1 MSESDASEP
10 LVRHKYLPQN
20 AFETSA
26 PTPTTEELEQFK
38 SQVSEWLKLD
48 DQVRKLAVAVRER
61 RVHQRA
67 LATNI
72 QSFMIK
78 YGYDNLNTQHGRI
91 CAVVRQVKQPLKLTD
106 IRTKILEYQG
116 LTGEQLID
124 RIFAENRPI
133 VEKKSLRRIIPK
145 VSMHL
150 EI

>member
-1 MSESDASEP
+1 MSEYSDVSEP
-10 LVRHKYLPQN
+10 LVRSTCVAREDRSFAQ
-20 AFETSA
+20 
-26 PTPTTEELEQFK
+26 PTPEELEVFK
-38 SQVSEWLKLD
+38 AQVSEWLKLD

-67 LATNI
+67 LASNI

-91 CAVVRQVKQPLKLTD
+91 CAVVRQVRQPLRLTD

-124 RIFAENRPI
+124 RIFQDQSRPS
-133 VEKKSLRRIIPK
+133 VQQTSLRRIMPK

>member
-1 MSESDASEP
+1 MSDISDASEP
-10 LVRHKYLPQN
+10 LVRSVHAQ
-20 AFETSA
+20 
-26 PTPTTEELEQFK
+26 PTAEELEAFK
-38 SQVSEWLKLD
+38 AQVSEWLKLD

-67 LATNI
+67 LASNI
-72 QSFMIK
+72 QTFMVK

-91 CAVVRQVKQPLKLTD
+91 CAVVRQVRQPLRLTD

-124 RIFAENRPI
+124 RIFQDQARPS
-133 VEKKSLRRIIPK
+133 VQQMSLRRIMPK